1 MCSRVRRTLP
11 SLTVKDSSLGRT
23 CQPMEAPKRRAAQTI
38 CSALRDAFPLSAARG
53 IRDGMRDTVRSARSK
68 DPEKPP
74 GDEGRGS
81 GHETG
86 SAREAVGLGCGRAAA
101 TFVMK
106 MWWLSSSFSCHS
118 MSSPCATTR
127 LVRHGDHPSDR
138 YARPRSS
145 PRKAV
150 IWRPSARV
158 TPGLARGRRIQQPP
172 RRRTLPASPKL
183 RAPFR
188 SALKGARARLGTL
201 RARCRRA
208 RQARGGRA
216 RAEPRGRGC
225 RGRRRAG

>member
-1 MCSRVRRTLP
+1 
-11 SLTVKDSSLGRT
+11 
-23 CQPMEAPKRRAAQTI
+23 
-38 CSALRDAFPLSAARG
+38 
-53 IRDGMRDTVRSARSK
+53 MRDTVRSARSK
-68 DPEKPP
+68 EPEKPP